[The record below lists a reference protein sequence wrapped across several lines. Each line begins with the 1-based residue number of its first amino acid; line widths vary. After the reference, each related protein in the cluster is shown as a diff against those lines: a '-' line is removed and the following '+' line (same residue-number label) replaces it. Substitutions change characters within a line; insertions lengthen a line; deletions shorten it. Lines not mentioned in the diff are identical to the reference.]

1 MPTFPIYNFSI
12 SSLDYADVQYTI
24 KQMHTYLSEKVYSEK
39 DLLQHSY
46 TRTVLQSVN
55 PILTAMKYNSP
66 IDLNN
71 TERWKT
77 NCACAYKIL
86 YPLTTN

>member
-24 KQMHTYLSEKVYSEK
+24 KQMH
-39 DLLQHSY
+39 